1 MGCTDDRGDV
11 IVSGVL
17 KLLAGLLLLGLALY
31 EGGALIVNQVQLDDA
46 ARLAAAAG
54 AAAWAHEHSTAA
66 VDGVVQRRLTR
77 HTEMALESVAIEG
90 DTVTVTVTRPAAVM
104 LLDRIGPLSQYVQ
117 GRASSSSTPG
127 TF

>member
-1 MGCTDDRGDV
+1 MGCSDDRGDV

-17 KLLAGLLLLGLALY
+17 KLLVGLLLLGLVLY
-31 EGGALIVNQVQLDDA
+31 EGGALVVNQVQLDDA
-46 ARLAAAAG
+46 ARRAAAAG
-54 AAAWAHEHSTAA
+54 AAAWAYEHSTAA
-66 VDGVVQRRLTR
+66 VDGVVQRRMTR

-104 LLDRIGPLSQYVQ
+104 LLDRIGPLSHYAQ
-117 GRASSSSTPG
+117 GRASSSSTPA